1 MIDYEEINLSEEQ
14 KREALLPTNDLLF
27 KRIYGKEGSEKI
39 TEDFIKAFLGLDVT
53 IEKLQD
59 SKALDINYIDK
70 KAGVLDVLVTNKDG
84 TKINLEMQVGHYTN
98 VEERFCFYGFELF
111 TEQFQKGLQYNEA
124 KKTIGVLILKDDYS
138 KYKGCEDYIL
148 SWKLREEKY
157 HDLILTDKL
166 ELCII
171 SLEKIKKKVALG
183 EISDKDQIAIWTK
196 FLLNPK
202 ELKEE
207 DMNENKEVKEA
218 YDKYNEMIDDVEVR
232 RAAFKRQL
240 DIMEKHAAK
249 QDGINEGKEEAQKQ
263 IAKKLLDRGMSIDEI
278 MEITDLTK
286 EEIED
291 LKC

>member
-84 TKINLEMQVGHYTN
+84 TKINLEMQVGNYTN

-240 DIMEKHAAK
+240 DIMEKYEAK
-249 QDGINEGKEEAQKQ
+249 KDGIREVVKKMLEANEP
-263 IAKKLLDRGMSIDEI
+263 IDKI
-278 MEITDLTK
+278 IQFTDLTK
-286 EEIED
+286 EEIEK
-291 LKC
+291 LKNPI

>member
-39 TEDFIKAFLGLDVT
+39 TEDFIKAFLGLEVT
-53 IEKLQD
+53 IEKLED
-59 SKALDINYIDK
+59 SKTLDINTIDK

-84 TKINLEMQVGHYTN
+84 TKINLEMQVCNYTN

-111 TEQFQKGLQYNEA
+111 TEQFQKGIQYNEA
-124 KKTIGVLILKDDYS
+124 KKTIGVLILKGDYS
-138 KYKGCEDYIL
+138 KYKGYEDYIL

-171 SLEKIKKKVALG
+171 SLEKIKKKVANG
-183 EISDKDQIAIWTK
+183 EISDKNKIAIWTK
-196 FLLNPK
+196 FLLTPK
-202 ELKEE
+202 ALKEE
-207 DMNENKEVKEA
+207 EMSENKEVKEA
-218 YDKYNEMIDDVEVR
+218 YDKYNEMLDDVEVR

-240 DIMEKHAAK
+240 DIMEKHEAK
-249 QDGINEGKEEAQKQ
+249 KDGIREVAKNMLKEN
-263 IAKKLLDRGMSIDEI
+263 IDIEVI
-278 MEITDLTK
+278 VRVTGLTK
-286 EEIED
+286 EEIEE
-291 LKC
+291 LK

>member
-84 TKINLEMQVGHYTN
+84 TKINLEMQVGNYTN

-240 DIMEKHAAK
+240 DIMEKYEAK
-249 QDGINEGKEEAQKQ
+249 KDGIREV
-263 IAKKLLDRGMSIDEI
+263 AKKMLDANEPIDKI
-278 MEITDLTK
+278 IQFTDLTK
-286 EEIED
+286 EEIEK
-291 LKC
+291 LKNPI

>member
-1 MIDYEEINLSEEQ
+1 MVNYEGIILSEEQ

-39 TEDFIKAFLGLDVT
+39 TEDFIKAFLGLDVI

-59 SKALDINYIDK
+59 SKTLDINSIDK

-84 TKINLEMQVGHYTN
+84 TKINLEMQVGNYTN

-111 TEQFQKGLQYNEA
+111 TEQFQKGVQYNEA
-124 KKTIGVLILKDDYS
+124 SKTIGVLILKGDYS
-138 KYKGCEDYIL
+138 KYKGYEDYIL

-171 SLEKIKKKVALG
+171 SLEKIKKKVVNG
-183 EISDKDQIAIWTK
+183 EISDKDKIAIWTK
-196 FLLNPK
+196 FLLTPQA
-202 ELKEE
+202 LKEE
-207 DMNENKEVKEA
+207 EMNENKEVKEA

-249 QDGINEGKEEAQKQ
+249 QDGINETRKE
-263 IAKKLLDRGMSIDEI
+263 IAKNMLEANEPIDKI
-278 MEITDLTK
+278 IKFTGLTK
-286 EEIED
+286 EEIEK
-291 LKC
+291 LK